1 MTDLELQKLRD
12 ILAKATRGE
21 WVITLHEAGM
31 SYQKDGPT
39 IADFY
44 GGPGNDV
51 ATIWA
56 KEEPRSYQI
65 GGTIDD
71 ALAIVAC
78 VNAVSRLI
86 EKIEEL
92 EAENMA
98 LTQKTES
105 AEYKLQLMDAD
116 GYRTGGLE
124 TQLAGVTAQRDE
136 AIRFLR
142 ALGSAADSILSTT
155 KGGE

>member
-1 MTDLELQKLRD
+1 MTDLEFQKLRD
-12 ILAKATRGE
+12 ILAKATQGE
-21 WVITLHEAGM
+21 WVLTLHEAGM

-44 GGPGNDV
+44 GGPGDDV

-56 KEEPRSYQI
+56 KEERGAYQI

-71 ALAIVAC
+71 ACAIFAC
-78 VNAVSRLI
+78 VAAVPKLI
-86 EKIEEL
+86 ARIEEL
-92 EAENMA
+92 ESSKLDEARH
-98 LTQKTES
+98 LTFDLES
-105 AEYKLQLMDAD
+105 
-116 GYRTGGLE
+116 RLE
-124 TQLAGVTAQRDE
+124 EVTTQRDE